1 MFSKGAVHI
10 ELDRTDA
17 GIYRWSPL
25 GWWTPSYRLLK
36 QIFQL
41 NLIKKV
47 KNLSPKR
54 FVYIL
59 ILPMIFYSCSGSE
72 TTDNPAPDNQF
83 TGADGEVKL
92 MTVDPGHFH
101 ASLVQK
107 YGYDQVDSVAY
118 VYAPEG
124 SDGLQRHLDR
134 IEQYN
139 NREEN
144 PTNWV
149 EEVYTG
155 PDFFETMI
163 EEQPGNVVVLAGNNA
178 KKTTYIKRSVDAG
191 LNVLADKP
199 MVIKPDKFPMLK
211 AALSQAHENGI
222 LLYDIM
228 TERYEVT
235 TMLQR
240 RLSQNEDVFGS
251 IVEGTPENPAIT
263 KESVHNFFKY
273 VSGQPI
279 TRPAWFFDVDQQGEA
294 IVDVSTHLVD
304 LILWETFPGQ
314 GIDTTDV
321 QMVQADHWTTEM
333 TPAEFTK
340 VTKLEN
346 YPDYLQEDV
355 DEDNNLQVYAN
366 GSFVFQVNGIHGK
379 VSVEWDYQAPEGAGD
394 THHSIMR
401 GTKANLV
408 IRQGEEQDYEPMLYV
423 EPVNGAGGSDYEAAL
438 KSAIDEIA
446 QEYPGVSLSETAD
459 GWIVNIPEE
468 HREGH
473 EAHFARVTE
482 QYLQYLVDGEIPEWE
497 RKNMLTKYYLTTE
510 AYKASR

>member
-1 MFSKGAVHI
+1 
-10 ELDRTDA
+10 
-17 GIYRWSPL
+17 
-25 GWWTPSYRLLK
+25 
-36 QIFQL
+36 
-41 NLIKKV
+41 
-47 KNLSPKR
+47 
-54 FVYIL
+54 
-59 ILPMIFYSCSGSE
+59 
-72 TTDNPAPDNQF
+72 
-83 TGADGEVKL
+83 

-139 NREEN
+139 TREEN

-149 EEVYTG
+149 EEIYTG

-191 LNVLADKP
+191 LNVLSDKP

-211 AALSQAHENGI
+211 SALNQAHENGI

-235 TMLQR
+235 TLLQR
-240 RLSQNEDVFGS
+240 KLSQNADVFGQ

-263 KESVHNFFKY
+263 KESVHHFFKY
-273 VSGQPI
+273 VSGQPL
-279 TRPAWFFDVDQQGEA
+279 TRPGWFFDVDQQGEA

-314 GIDTTDV
+314 PIDTTQV
-321 QMVQADHWTTEM
+321 NVVQADRWATEM
-333 TPAEFTK
+333 TPDEFTK
-340 VTKLEN
+340 VTQSEAYPEYLE
-346 YPDYLQEDV
+346 EDL
-355 DEDNNLQVYAN
+355 DENNNLQVYAN
-366 GSFVFQVNGIHGK
+366 GSFVFQVNGVHGK
-379 VSVEWDYQAPEGAGD
+379 VSVEWNYQAPEGAGD
-394 THHSIMR
+394 THYSIMR
-401 GTKANLV
+401 GDKANLV
-408 IRQGEEQDYEPMLYV
+408 IRQGEEQNYVPTLYV
-423 EPVNGAGGSDYEAAL
+423 EPIEGNGGEEYEVAL
-438 KSAIDEIA
+438 QSAVDELSN
-446 QEYPGVSLSETAD
+446 EYEGLSLTATD
-459 GWIVNIPEE
+459 NGWRVNIPDE
-468 HREGH
+468 HRVGH
-473 EAHFARVTE
+473 EAHFAQVTQ

-497 RKNMLTKYYLTTE
+497 RKNMLTKYFLTTQ
-510 AYKASR
+510 AYKKSR